1 MLRPLIIEYPGAR
14 IIRTDGLRNI
24 CQDYNLKK
32 YSSASSIIENVKKK
46 LLKDRKFL
54 NRVNTLN
61 QILLKSTG
69 DLTS

>member
-32 YSSASSIIENVKKK
+32 YSSASSIIENVKKNR
-46 LLKDRKFL
+46 LKDKKL
-54 NRVNTLN
+54 HNRVSELG
-61 QILLKSTG
+61 K
-69 DLTS
+69 